1 MDPSPQISG
10 ASKEAEQ
17 ILGGRRATNAQNRVH
32 KGSEFYFPICD
43 Q

>member
-10 ASKEAEQ
+10 TTQKGEQ
-17 ILGGRRATNAQNRVH
+17 SLGRLRATDAQNRVH
-32 KGSEFYFPICD
+32 KGSEFYFPIYD